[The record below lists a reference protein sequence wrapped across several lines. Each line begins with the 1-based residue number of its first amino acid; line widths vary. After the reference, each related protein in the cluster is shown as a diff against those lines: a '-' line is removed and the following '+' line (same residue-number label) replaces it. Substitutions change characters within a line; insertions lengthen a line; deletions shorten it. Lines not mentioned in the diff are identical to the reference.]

1 MKIEYTRIEVFKCP
15 RCGAEYD
22 SLTAMVEED
31 DYVWGCYRCGFVFA
45 RGKDA
50 PIPEEFIIEKEVEA
64 VRCDSCGRLIT
75 LTPSN
80 MILGTPFKAV
90 ACPICREPSRTG
102 VSAQHLLGI
111 FYRGK
116 WREPE
121 FFMRKR
127 GANGLTP
134 AMSMRDRITAW
145 LIAGEAKLND
155 DPSIRPGSI
164 FDKGTLLKLLW
175 VKGEAAGFYTYTV
188 GGAWRIPCMH
198 IIVVRREH
206 RRKGFGT
213 FMIRDFLRSTSA
225 EKVGFE
231 APNRVVCEILLKLG
245 ELEKDGDV
253 YRSKGKVVFFSGM

>member
-31 DYVWGCYRCGFVFA
+31 DYVWGCYRCGFVLA

-116 WREPE
+116 WRKPE

-134 AMSMRDRITAW
+134 AMSMRDKITAW
-145 LIAGEAKLND
+145 LIAWEAVLND
-155 DPSIRPGSI
+155 NPSIRPGSI

-175 VKGEAAGFYTYTV
+175 VKRGGRRLLHLYNRRRLEDTV
-188 GGAWRIPCMH
+188 YAYN
-198 IIVVRREH
+198 RRSQ
-206 RRKGFGT
+206 RAQTQG
-213 FMIRDFLRSTSA
+213 LW
-225 EKVGFE
+225 
-231 APNRVVCEILLKLG
+231 
-245 ELEKDGDV
+245 DV
-253 YRSKGKVVFFSGM
+253 YD